1 MKIKSRVNG
10 IIIEATNATA
20 EILKLGNGAYAKAI
34 SDSAVETEGA
44 SEAATKTTAAKKA
57 PAKKAP
63 AKKTPA
69 KKAPSKA
76 EVDEL
81 KAEAKSVGIT
91 LEDSHI
97 DGLNKHD
104 DDESVEVL

>member
-57 PAKKAP
+57 PAKK
-63 AKKTPA
+63 TPA

-81 KAEAKSVGIT
+81 KAEAKTVGIT

>member
-57 PAKKAP
+57 PAKK
-63 AKKTPA
+63 TPA